1 MIVCPVCGRA
11 NDEVRT
17 TCDGCGSFLQSRV
30 DALNLFETLWGLLE
44 SPRRTMKRIVLARHK
59 NYAFLLSA
67 LFGVGLVLDIAWYK
81 SLAERFGSLTSLV
94 SIALIAGPFLGM
106 LSVVVLSVLLQRVT
120 RLIGGTATLRNLFAA
135 TAYALFPFVVV
146 LVFVVP
152 VEIAIFG
159 LDFFGANP
167 PPMVIKPVEYTTL
180 LVLKAVAALYA
191 LFLLVEAT
199 MAANG
204 FAGVR
209 RLPVL
214 VSVVAIVGACA
225 STMHFITL
233 R

>member
-1 MIVCPVCGRA
+1 MIVCPVCGRV

-17 TCDGCGSFLQSRV
+17 TCDGCGSFLQGRV

-59 NYAFLLSA
+59 NYVLLLSA
-67 LFGVGLVLDIAWYK
+67 LFGVGFVLDVAWYK
-81 SLAERFGSLTSLV
+81 TLAARFGSLTSLV
-94 SIALIAGPFLGM
+94 GTALIAGPFIGM
-106 LSVVVLSVLLQRVT
+106 LSVVVLSALLQQIT
-120 RLIGGTATLRNLFAA
+120 KLIGGTATLRNLFAA
-135 TAYALFPFVVV
+135 TAYAFSPFVAA

-167 PPMVIKPVEYTTL
+167 PPMVIKPVEYTAL
-180 LVLKAVAALYA
+180 LILKAVAALYA
-191 LFLLVEAT
+191 LSLLVEAT

-214 VSVVAIVGACA
+214 MSVVAVVGVCA
-225 STMHFITL
+225 SMMHFISL